1 MRLFSTVKVDGLSMA
16 PTFIPGD
23 VLYVRWFSRKGAK
36 ASSLKVGEIVI
47 LERDEQPGVFYI
59 KRINQIAAE
68 GIWFKSE
75 NPKGTDSNT
84 WGWVPPHAVKAKHL
98 FRVKK
103 AKREQE

>member
-1 MRLFSTVKVDGLSMA
+1 MA

-36 ASSLKVGEIVI
+36 ASLLKVGEVVI

-59 KRINQIAAE
+59 KRISQISAE
-68 GIWFKSE
+68 GIWFSSE
-75 NPKGTDSNT
+75 NPNGTDSNT

-98 FRVKK
+98 FRIKRAMR
-103 AKREQE
+103 AKSAE